1 MSPLGGNSV
10 AATAPEGRIFMLPGA
25 HKPSNFAVTSGTI
38 LAMSK
43 MAKPLIIIVI
53 ALVIAGGAAFYMSKQ
68 SAVTTE
74 VSGSSSGD
82 SLAPG
87 GGRVRGAE
95 NAALTLVEFG
105 DYQCPSC
112 GYYAPI
118 VDEMLH
124 RYPQDVKLVFHH
136 YPLVGIHP
144 WAMAA
149 AKAAEAAGDQGKFW
163 EMHDML
169 YANQEAWSRS
179 QNAESMFLSF
189 AAQIGLDNNRFMQ
202 SMRSPLVEQRVLEDV
217 VRAREGKVDVTPTFF
232 INGQRVT
239 SRPDTPDKF
248 SELIQ
253 AALRNK

>member
-1 MSPLGGNSV
+1 
-10 AATAPEGRIFMLPGA
+10 
-25 HKPSNFAVTSGTI
+25 
-38 LAMSK
+38 MSK
-43 MAKPLIIIVI
+43 MAKPLIII
-53 ALVIAGGAAFYMSKQ
+53 ALAIVIAGGAAFYMSKQ
-68 SAVTTE
+68 SAGTAP
-74 VSGSSSGD
+74 VSGSSAAE

-87 GGRVRGAE
+87 GGRVRGPE
-95 NAALTLVEFG
+95 NARVTLVEFG

-124 RYPQDVKLVFHH
+124 RYPKDVKLVFHH

-144 WAMAA
+144 WAMPA

-179 QNAESMFLSF
+179 PNAESIFLSF

-202 SMRSPLVEQRVLEDV
+202 SLRSPVVEQRVLEDV
-217 VRAREGKVDVTPTFF
+217 VRAREGKIDVTPTFF
-232 INGQRVT
+232 INGERVT

-248 SELIQ
+248 AELIQ
-253 AALRNK
+253 AALRSK

>member
-1 MSPLGGNSV
+1 
-10 AATAPEGRIFMLPGA
+10 
-25 HKPSNFAVTSGTI
+25 
-38 LAMSK
+38 MSK
-43 MAKPLIIIVI
+43 MTKPLLIIAI
-53 ALVIAGGAAFYMSKQ
+53 AIIIAGGAAFYMSKQ
-68 SAVTTE
+68 SAVTPAA
-74 VSGSSSGD
+74 SSSSPAQ
-82 SLAPG
+82 SLGPG
-87 GGRVRGAE
+87 GGRVRGPE
-95 NAALTLVEFG
+95 NAAVTLVEFG

-124 RYPQDVKLVFHH
+124 RYPKDLKLVFHH

-144 WAMAA
+144 FAMSA
-149 AKAAEAAGDQGKFW
+149 AKAAEAAGDQGRFW

-169 YANQEAWSRS
+169 YANQQAWSTS
-179 QNAESMFLSF
+179 SDAESLFLSF

-202 SMRSPLVEQRVLEDV
+202 SMRSPEVAQRVLEDV
-217 VRAREGKVDVTPTFF
+217 VRAREGKIDVTPTFF

-253 AALRNK
+253 AALRK